1 MSRSDKAVPRPL
13 KKAEYTIVFA
23 TREAQAGWRD
33 VLATQRNAV
42 VDAWDFLTR
51 HPLASSPSN
60 YQLKGELST
69 LSHAGA
75 VHERWQYK
83 LTGGA
88 RIWFYVD
95 GQNVYLIDVHTRR
108 PNETK

>member
-1 MSRSDKAVPRPL
+1 MSKRKQAVPRPI

-23 TREAQAGWRD
+23 TREAQTGWRD
-33 VLATQRNAV
+33 VLATQRNSV

-51 HPLASSPSN
+51 HPLDSTPNN
-60 YQLKGELST
+60 YQLKGELAT
-69 LSHAGA
+69 VTHAGNT
-75 VHERWQYK
+75 HDRWQHK

-88 RIWFYVD
+88 RIWFYVE
-95 GQNVYLIDVHTRR
+95 GQTVHLVDVHIRH